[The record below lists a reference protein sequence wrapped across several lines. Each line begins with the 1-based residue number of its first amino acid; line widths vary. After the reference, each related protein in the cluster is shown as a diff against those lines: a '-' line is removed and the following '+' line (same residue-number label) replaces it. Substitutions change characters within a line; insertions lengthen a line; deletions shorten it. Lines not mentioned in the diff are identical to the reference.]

1 MFEHVLEPDLVVHVG
16 LQALDA
22 LVLHLVPFGVAEKKS
37 KKILATFQKPK
48 GSIQTTFDKIILED
62 LVCNEAVLLNL
73 EPLNLNASF
82 LQLLLFET
90 DFVINYVTT
99 SLEGRVRLGNTLE

>member
-1 MFEHVLEPDLVVHVG
+1 M
-16 LQALDA
+16 
-22 LVLHLVPFGVAEKKS
+22 S
-37 KKILATFQKPK
+37 KTILATFEKPK
-48 GSIQTTFDKIILED
+48 RSIQKTFDKIILED

-90 DFVINYVTT
+90 DFVIIYVT
-99 SLEGRVRLGNTLE
+99 